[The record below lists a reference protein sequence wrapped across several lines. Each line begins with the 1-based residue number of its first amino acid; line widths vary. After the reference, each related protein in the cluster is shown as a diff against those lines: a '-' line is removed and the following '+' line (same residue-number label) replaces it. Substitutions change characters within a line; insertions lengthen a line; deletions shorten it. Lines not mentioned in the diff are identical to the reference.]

1 MKKAELIAA
10 IAAEA
15 GLTKKDAERALEA
28 FLNTVKSEVKKGN
41 KISLIGFGNFEPKR
55 NSARKGINPATKQPI
70 DIKASNSVKFKVG
83 KGFKDSLN

>member
-28 FLNTVKSEVKKGN
+28 FLNTVKSEVKAGN
-41 KISLIGFGNFEPKR
+41 KVSLIGFGNFATATIF
-55 NSARKGINPATKQPI
+55 NSSSYKPGA
-70 DIKASNSVKFKVG
+70 
-83 KGFKDSLN
+83 